1 MQASH
6 WTNLHANII
15 IVFISD
21 NLLVVHSYSLS
32 NFDALVR
39 KFLFSLLWTPDA
51 AMQSPILL
59 LDDGSPLNLIDSMGF
74 DLIFGI

>member
-1 MQASH
+1 MQAYR

-32 NFDALVR
+32 NFDSLVR

-51 AMQSPILL
+51 AMQSPNLI

>member
-1 MQASH
+1 MQASR

-39 KFLFSLLWTPDA
+39 KFFFSLLWTPDA
-51 AMQSPILL
+51 AMQSP
-59 LDDGSPLNLIDSMGF
+59 NLIVG
-74 DLIFGI
+74 

>member
-51 AMQSPILL
+51 AMQSPNLI

>member
-1 MQASH
+1 MQASR
-6 WTNLHANII
+6 WTNLHSNII

-51 AMQSPILL
+51 AMQSPNLI

>member
-1 MQASH
+1 MQASR

-15 IVFISD
+15 NEFICD

-39 KFLFSLLWTPDA
+39 RFFLYCGHQ
-51 AMQSPILL
+51 MQPCSPPILL
-59 LDDGSPLNLIDSMGF
+59 LDDGGPLNLIDSMGF

>member
-1 MQASH
+1 MQASR

-39 KFLFSLLWTPDA
+39 
-51 AMQSPILL
+51 
-59 LDDGSPLNLIDSMGF
+59 
-74 DLIFGI
+74 

>member
-15 IVFISD
+15 NEFISD
-21 NLLVVHSYSLS
+21 NLLVVVHLYSLS

-39 KFLFSLLWTPDA
+39 KFLYSLLWTPDA
-51 AMQSPILL
+51 AMQSP
-59 LDDGSPLNLIDSMGF
+59 NLIVG
-74 DLIFGI
+74 

>member
-1 MQASH
+1 MQAYR

-51 AMQSPILL
+51 AMQSPNLI